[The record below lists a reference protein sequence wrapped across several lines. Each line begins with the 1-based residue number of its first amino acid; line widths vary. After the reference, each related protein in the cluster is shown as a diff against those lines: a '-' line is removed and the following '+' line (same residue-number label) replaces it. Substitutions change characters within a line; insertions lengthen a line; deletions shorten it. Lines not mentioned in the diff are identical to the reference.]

1 MSMKRIIL
9 VMLAMTLLSFCAAAE
24 INLDFSGATDEELV
38 QALNA
43 IKAEQRSR
51 LKTRIVLSE
60 TEVLLAKGKTK
71 KLTPSVEDIGEGVKA
86 GKFTWSTSDK
96 TVASCSNGTV
106 TAVKPGTAVI
116 TCFVT
121 LSDGTELEEDCTVE
135 VYVPVAS
142 VKMGTKRYKLKAG
155 DAVAPEFIISPK
167 DATNP
172 ELQLTSSAP
181 EVAYVDSDGD
191 VVALE
196 AGEATITASTVDGSE
211 KSVSFTVIVEAADG
225 KATAVAG
232 AGKEEKVSKKLRDG
246 KYIIGKDIP
255 AGKYVI
261 TCLETEG
268 EKVGS
273 AYSSLGSAYDA
284 LDDSSDG
291 NWSSLFSS
299 LGNIMGDLS
308 EMEVEI
314 LGEYG
319 DVLRSVSMKAGD
331 TVELKLEEKTAI
343 KITDGSCTIESVN

>member
-1 MSMKRIIL
+1 MKIRILALLLLVFTAMSFN
-9 VMLAMTLLSFCAAAE
+9 TLAE
-24 INLDFSGATDEELV
+24 INLDFSTATDDELV
-38 QALNA
+38 QALDA

-51 LKTRIVLSE
+51 LKTKIVLSE
-60 TEVLLAKGKTK
+60 TEILLAKGKTK
-71 KLTPSVEDIGEGVKA
+71 KLSPSVIDMEEGVKA

-96 TVASCSNGTV
+96 TIASCSNGTV

-142 VKMGTKRYKLKAG
+142 VKMSTKRYKLKAG
-155 DAVAPEFIISPK
+155 DAITPEFTISPK

-172 ELQLTSSAP
+172 ELEMTSKNP
-181 EVAYVDSDGD
+181 EIAYIDSDGD
-191 VVALE
+191 VVALG
-196 AGEATITASTVDGSE
+196 AGETTITAMTIDGSE
-211 KSVSFTVIVEAADG
+211 KSVSFTVVVETADEQMAAASSNT
-225 KATAVAG
+225 K
-232 AGKEEKVSKKLRDG
+232 KEAISKKLRDG

-255 AGKYVI
+255 AGKYLI

-268 EKVGS
+268 ERIGG

-299 LGNIMGDLS
+299 LGNMMGDLS

-314 LGEYG
+314 LGDYG

-331 TVELKLEEKTAI
+331 TVELKLEEKTALQI
-343 KITDGSCTIESVN
+343 SEGSCTIESID